1 VYILLNCI
9 FIKGLGFCVLCI
21 WYDSFNN
28 DVLNLSETERNHF
41 SLKFKRMEVVVQE
54 GFLFQYCELG
64 CGDHPQ
70 EDLAKFDD
78 GLERTLEKF
87 RISAMFWQHLG
98 TYCLNM
104 AI

>member
-1 VYILLNCI
+1 M
-9 FIKGLGFCVLCI
+9 FCVFGMTPLTMMCSI
-21 WYDSFNN
+21 CWKLKGITF
-28 DVLNLSETERNHF
+28 LF
-41 SLKFKRMEVVVQE
+41 KFKGMEVVVQE
-54 GFLFQYCELG
+54 GFLFQFCELG

-70 EDLAKFDD
+70 EDLAKFDY